1 MSTTATVTRTD
12 RAHGPAR
19 LERMARAFAVLFLE
33 VEAGLRPRQQLRRLI
48 DAELYARLDGAW
60 LLDDEP
66 AGRLLGVHGRS
77 VAPGRYEVVALVG
90 RERRVTALAFRLRR
104 GAAGWQVDEL
114 CRPERGPLPPPAYP
128 VPRDEPDLF
137 EILGA

>member
-1 MSTTATVTRTD
+1 MSATAALPRTETAQ
-12 RAHGPAR
+12 RPAR

-60 LLDDEP
+60 ILDGDP
-66 AGRLLGVHGRS
+66 AGRLLGLHGRA
-77 VAPGRYEVVALVG
+77 VAPGRYEVVALVARG
-90 RERRVTALAFRLRR
+90 RRVTALAFRLRR

-114 CRPERGPLPPPAYP
+114 CRPERGPLPDPAYP

-137 EILGA
+137 DLLGA

>member
-1 MSTTATVTRTD
+1 MSATPTATRNDTTN
-12 RAHGPAR
+12 GPAR

-60 LLDDEP
+60 LLDEDP
-66 AGRLLGVHGRS
+66 AGRLLELHGRTI
-77 VAPGRYEVVALVG
+77 APGRYEVVALVG
-90 RERRVTALAFRLRR
+90 RGRRVTALAFRLRR

-137 EILGA
+137 ELLGV